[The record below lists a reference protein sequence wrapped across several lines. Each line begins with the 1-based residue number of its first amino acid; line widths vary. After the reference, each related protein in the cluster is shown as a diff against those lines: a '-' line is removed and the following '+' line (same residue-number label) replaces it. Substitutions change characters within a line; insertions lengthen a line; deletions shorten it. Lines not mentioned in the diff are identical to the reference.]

1 MEKSQYAQEEFLRLL
16 VRLVVEELCKWECS
30 VPIGVS
36 NRHVH
41 LNRADMDTLFG
52 EGSELT
58 RVKDLGQPGQYA
70 AAEVVTSQG
79 SKGEL
84 KRMRV
89 LGPLRGESQVEV
101 SIGDGFVLGV
111 HPPVRESGQ
120 LEGTPGIKMVGPNGE
135 VEVKRGVIAAL
146 RHIHLDLVTAE
157 RMGVHDGHRDRK
169 RQQFLTSGPDP
180 FADHELLEVLLYYAV
195 PRKDTN
201 PIAHE
206 LINRFGSLQAVF
218 AAPAAELE
226 RVPGLGRNAAV
237 LLKLVPELYRKA
249 ILSASANET
258 VLNTTD
264 RIGEFF
270 RSKVFKTRPQK
281 PYRFKSP
288 AAYSYWYLKF
298 ILLTPSLSLSQQ
310 PAAF

>member
-1 MEKSQYAQEEFLRLL
+1 MEKSQYAQEDFLRLI
-16 VRLVVEELCKWECS
+16 VRLVVEELCKWERS

-146 RHIHLDLVTAE
+146 RHIHLDPATAE
-157 RMGVHDGHRDRK
+157 RMGVRDKQVVRVEIGGL
-169 RQQFLTSGPDP
+169 RGAILNN
-180 FADHELLEVLLYYAV
+180 VLLRVSDQYAPEMHIDV
-195 PRKDTN
+195 EEANALGVKNGDR
-201 PIAHE
+201 
-206 LINRFGSLQAVF
+206 AV
-218 AAPAAELE
+218 
-226 RVPGLGRNAAV
+226 
-237 LLKLVPELYRKA
+237 
-249 ILSASANET
+249 
-258 VLNTTD
+258 
-264 RIGEFF
+264 
-270 RSKVFKTRPQK
+270 
-281 PYRFKSP
+281 
-288 AAYSYWYLKF
+288 
-298 ILLTPSLSLSQQ
+298 ILLD
-310 PAAF
+310 

>member
-1 MEKSQYAQEEFLRLL
+1 MEKSQYAQEDFLRLI
-16 VRLVVEELCKWECS
+16 VRLVVEELCKWERS

-111 HPPVRESGQ
+111 HPPVRESGP

-146 RHIHLDLVTAE
+146 RHIHLDPATAE
-157 RMGVHDGHRDRK
+157 RMGVRDKQVVRVEIGGL
-169 RQQFLTSGPDP
+169 RGAILNN
-180 FADHELLEVLLYYAV
+180 VLLRVSDQYAPEMHIDV
-195 PRKDTN
+195 EEANALGVKNGDR
-201 PIAHE
+201 
-206 LINRFGSLQAVF
+206 AV
-218 AAPAAELE
+218 
-226 RVPGLGRNAAV
+226 
-237 LLKLVPELYRKA
+237 
-249 ILSASANET
+249 
-258 VLNTTD
+258 
-264 RIGEFF
+264 
-270 RSKVFKTRPQK
+270 
-281 PYRFKSP
+281 
-288 AAYSYWYLKF
+288 
-298 ILLTPSLSLSQQ
+298 ILLD
-310 PAAF
+310 

>member
-1 MEKSQYAQEEFLRLL
+1 MEKSQYAQEDFLRLI
-16 VRLVVEELCKWECS
+16 VRLVVEELCKWERS

-70 AAEVVTSQG
+70 AA
-79 SKGEL
+79 KGEL

-146 RHIHLDLVTAE
+146 RHIHLDPATAE
-157 RMGVHDGHRDRK
+157 RMGVHDKQVVRVEIGGLRGAI
-169 RQQFLTSGPDP
+169 LNN
-180 FADHELLEVLLYYAV
+180 VLLRVSDQYAPEMHIDV
-195 PRKDTN
+195 EEANALGVKNGDR
-201 PIAHE
+201 
-206 LINRFGSLQAVF
+206 AV
-218 AAPAAELE
+218 
-226 RVPGLGRNAAV
+226 
-237 LLKLVPELYRKA
+237 
-249 ILSASANET
+249 
-258 VLNTTD
+258 
-264 RIGEFF
+264 
-270 RSKVFKTRPQK
+270 
-281 PYRFKSP
+281 
-288 AAYSYWYLKF
+288 
-298 ILLTPSLSLSQQ
+298 ILLD
-310 PAAF
+310 